1 MDFLAAHWLDIL
13 TTILGLAYILFEYK
27 ASRWMWLVGFLM
39 EALGIVLYYQKG
51 LYADCGMETYY
62 LIMTFYGYWSWVRPE
77 KGVQGSR
84 VQGSKVQGSRVQG
97 SRDQGS
103 RVQGSKVQGSE
114 FKAQDTVLNAGPS
127 THNSERPIRH
137 FPKKLILPWLLVIA
151 AVWGTIY
158 WILVT
163 FTDSSVPLADS
174 FTTALSIVGVWAL
187 AHKYLEQWFVWIVV
201 DVITCGLYFY
211 KDIPFKA
218 SLYGLYVIIAIA
230 GYFNWRKKMKVDY
243 NKEEIKGKN
252 EPIFR
257 NNS

>member
-1 MDFLAAHWLDIL
+1 
-13 TTILGLAYILFEYK
+13 
-27 ASRWMWLVGFLM
+27 
-39 EALGIVLYYQKG
+39 
-51 LYADCGMETYY
+51 METYY

-77 KGVQGSR
+77 KRVQGSRVQGSR
-84 VQGSKVQGSRVQG
+84 VQGSKVQGSKVQG
-97 SRDQGS
+97 SN
-103 RVQGSKVQGSE
+103 VQSSE
-114 FKAQDTVLNAGPS
+114 FKAQDTVLEAEPS

-163 FTDSSVPLADS
+163 FTDSSVPLTDS